1 MSEYILT
8 TYTRINLQFSHGKG
22 SWLYTNN
29 KRKYLDFAA
38 GIAVNLL
45 GHSHPKLLK
54 TLNKQAAKI
63 WHTSNLYRIK
73 EQEKLAESL
82 CRISFADKVFFCNS
96 GAEATDGLIKIM
108 RKYHY
113 SIGNKNKTK
122 ILVFD
127 NAFHGRTLTGILAGS
142 SESHR
147 EGFLPHKKTNGGFV
161 RVGFENVDDI
171 KRLIDEKVA
180 GVFMEPI
187 QGEGGINVAS
197 LKFLNTI
204 RKICNEKKV
213 LLGFDEVQS
222 GIGRTGKM
230 FAYQWSNIKP
240 DILTSAKGLGGGF
253 PIGAILV
260 NNKVA
265 KEIKPGSHG
274 STFGGN
280 YLACTIAQSVINEV
294 SKKTFLMNVVDKG
307 VYLKKGL
314 EKLRL
319 DHPNKIEK
327 INGKGLMLGL
337 TCKVSSVELNKK
349 AREKGL
355 LLVPA
360 ANNVLRVLP
369 PLNVKIGEIRIA
381 LKTLDHCLR
390 EIN

>member
-1 MSEYILT
+1 
-8 TYTRINLQFSHGKG
+8 
-22 SWLYTNN
+22 
-29 KRKYLDFAA
+29 
-38 GIAVNLL
+38 
-45 GHSHPKLLK
+45 
-54 TLNKQAAKI
+54 
-63 WHTSNLYRIK
+63 
-73 EQEKLAESL
+73 
-82 CRISFADKVFFCNS
+82 
-96 GAEATDGLIKIM
+96 
-108 RKYHY
+108 
-113 SIGNKNKTK
+113 
-122 ILVFD
+122 
-127 NAFHGRTLTGILAGS
+127 
-142 SESHR
+142 
-147 EGFLPHKKTNGGFV
+147 
-161 RVGFENVDDI
+161 
-171 KRLIDEKVA
+171 
-180 GVFMEPI
+180 MEPI